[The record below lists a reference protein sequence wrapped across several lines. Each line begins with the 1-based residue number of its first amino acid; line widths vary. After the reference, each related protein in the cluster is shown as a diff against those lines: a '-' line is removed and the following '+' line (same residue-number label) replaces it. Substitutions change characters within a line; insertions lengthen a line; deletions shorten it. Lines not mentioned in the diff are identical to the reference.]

1 MKLEIG
7 TKITW
12 VSAAGRLTGTIK
24 NIVLA
29 KNAAD
34 KVVPW
39 IDVVYG
45 TDNGVRLCAI
55 DSNLKQLKVKLYTEP
70 TGDDMVER
78 TNMMTGKKYM
88 ERRDTPIFCSPSSE
102 SYWSM

>member
-1 MKLEIG
+1 MYNSSYSDKQGAKMKLEIG
-7 TKITW
+7 TQITW
-12 VSAAGRLTGTIK
+12 VSAAGKLSGTIK

-45 TDNGVRLCAI
+45 QDRGARLCAT
-55 DSNLKQLKVKLYTEP
+55 DSNLKQMKVQYLKLETV
-70 TGDDMVER
+70 
-78 TNMMTGKKYM
+78 
-88 ERRDTPIFCSPSSE
+88 
-102 SYWSM
+102 

>member
-7 TKITW
+7 TRITW
-12 VSAAGRLTGTIK
+12 VSAAGKLSGTIK

-45 TDNGVRLCAI
+45 QDCGARLCAT
-55 DSNLKQLKVKLYTEP
+55 DSNLKQLKVQYLKLET
-70 TGDDMVER
+70 V
-78 TNMMTGKKYM
+78 
-88 ERRDTPIFCSPSSE
+88 
-102 SYWSM
+102 

>member
-7 TKITW
+7 NRITW
-12 VSAAGRLTGTIK
+12 VSAAGKLRGTIK
-24 NIVLA
+24 NIVLS

-45 TDNGVRLCAI
+45 EDRGARLCAI
-55 DSNLKQLKVKLYTEP
+55 DGNLKMLKVTLVT
-70 TGDDMVER
+70 
-78 TNMMTGKKYM
+78 TN
-88 ERRDTPIFCSPSSE
+88 
-102 SYWSM
+102 

>member
-7 TKITW
+7 NRITW
-12 VSAAGRLTGTIK
+12 VSAAGKLNGTIK

-39 IDVVYG
+39 IDIVYG
-45 TDNGVRLCAI
+45 DDRGARLCAT
-55 DSNLKQLKVKLYTEP
+55 DSNLKMMKVQHLQLVKA
-70 TGDDMVER
+70 
-78 TNMMTGKKYM
+78 
-88 ERRDTPIFCSPSSE
+88 
-102 SYWSM
+102 

>member
-7 TKITW
+7 NRITW
-12 VSAAGRLTGTIK
+12 VSAAGKLNGTIK

-39 IDVVYG
+39 IDIVYG
-45 TDNGVRLCAI
+45 NDRGARLCAT
-55 DSNLKQLKVKLYTEP
+55 DSNLKMMKVQHLELVKA
-70 TGDDMVER
+70 
-78 TNMMTGKKYM
+78 
-88 ERRDTPIFCSPSSE
+88 
-102 SYWSM
+102 

>member
-7 TKITW
+7 TQITW
-12 VSAAGRLTGTIK
+12 VSAAGKLSGAIK

-39 IDVVYG
+39 IDIVYG
-45 TDNGVRLCAI
+45 QDRGARLCAT
-55 DSNLKQLKVKLYTEP
+55 DSNLKQMKVQYLKLETV
-70 TGDDMVER
+70 
-78 TNMMTGKKYM
+78 
-88 ERRDTPIFCSPSSE
+88 
-102 SYWSM
+102 